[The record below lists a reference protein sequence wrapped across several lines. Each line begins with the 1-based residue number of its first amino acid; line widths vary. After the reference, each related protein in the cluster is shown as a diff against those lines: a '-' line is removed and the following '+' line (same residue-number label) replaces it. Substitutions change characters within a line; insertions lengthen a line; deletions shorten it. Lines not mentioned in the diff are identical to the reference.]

1 MDGERYSIVSSS
13 GLSRFIIKNVS
24 AADHGFYVCDATMNL
39 KQPNKAVFY
48 LQVPCVGKF
57 NLNILNCFMEE

>member
-57 NLNILNCFMEE
+57 